1 MYEFSPLSPRVERVR
16 AKYRDTVPY
25 LDINRYRLVTEF
37 YMVNRNVEGSL
48 KRALNFRNLCEK
60 MPIFVCD
67 DELIVGSYTA
77 TFKGS
82 ALYPE
87 YGIRWLVPE
96 LEDGSIAARDA
107 DPYQYREEDRA
118 YILETAPFWDE
129 EGLCSKVNPYI
140 PEAYKPIANSC
151 VVNFTAQDICPQPVG
166 HFAPNYKRAL
176 ERGFASVKNEADAKI
191 AQLEA
196 EGIPGDQAESYNFY
210 RSVSIVCEGMITFA
224 KRYADGCAQMAKETA
239 DVARKAELERIS
251 ATMAWIADNPPRDFR
266 EAIQMLWFYQMCVLM
281 DANMHGT
288 SIGRLDQI
296 LGPYVQKDLDEGAIT
311 WEQAQELVDLYY
323 LKVAECNKAWAL
335 RTVYSA
341 PGYTSGQLITL
352 GGIDADGN
360 DATNPITY
368 MGLEAMGRMRMH
380 SPTQGLR
387 VHPGTPQKLWECA
400 IAVNR
405 INGGVPSW
413 FNDQVIMKAL
423 KKRGIAD
430 EDLWNYCLIGCVEPS
445 IGGAEWPACGGL
457 GISSY
462 VNFANILQF
471 AINAGKSYRT
481 GPGPLVDLETKFGP
495 SEKRLYEM
503 ESMDEILA
511 AYEGELKYWVNWYV
525 AINNVYETVGRR
537 VMPQPVV
544 SAMMCGCMESGRDVV
559 DGGAKYNSTG
569 VSGIGLGNVVES
581 LNVIDKLCFKDKSVS
596 TRELYDALIA
606 NWEGYEELREKIAG
620 DVVHYGNNDPE
631 ADKYC
636 RFVAESF
643 ADYVNSRV
651 GMRGNHYAAGLYPV
665 TMNVTF
671 GKFTAATPDGRRK
684 GEPLSDGISAVQG
697 YDVNGPT
704 AILGSVSNF
713 DTSKYSNGL
722 LLNMKFHPSAISDDT
737 GVAKLASFMQTY
749 FFNMDGMEM
758 QLNIVSADMLRDAQ
772 MHPEGY
778 KDLVVRIA
786 GFSAYFTEVYKAA
799 QDDLIRRT
807 ELSL

>member
-1 MYEFSPLSPRVERVR
+1 MYKFSPVSPRVERMR
-16 AKYRDTVPY
+16 AKYRDTIPY
-25 LDINRYRLVTEF
+25 LDINRYKLVTEF
-37 YMVNRNVEGSL
+37 YMSHRNIDGAM
-48 KRALNFRNLCEK
+48 KRALNFKNLCEN
-60 MPIFVCD
+60 MPVYVRE
-67 DELIVGSYTA
+67 DELIIGSYTA
-77 TFKGS
+77 TFKAS

-87 YGIRWLVPE
+87 YSIRWLIPE
-96 LEDGSIAARDA
+96 LEDGSLATRDA
-107 DPYQYREEDRA
+107 DPYRYREEDRK
-118 YILETAPFWDE
+118 YILDTAEFWDGE
-129 EGLCSKVNPYI
+129 CLCAKVNPYI
-140 PEAYKPIANSC
+140 PEPYKKIAGNC

-176 ERGFASVKNEADAKI
+176 ERGFASVKKEADEKI
-191 AQLEA
+191 AQIEE
-196 EGIPGDQAESYNFY
+196 EGIPGDKAEAYNFY
-210 RSVSIVCEGMITFA
+210 RSVSVVCEGMIIFA
-224 KRYADGCAQMAKETA
+224 KRYAEGCAQLAEGER
-239 DVARKAELERIS
+239 DPARKAELERLSGI
-251 ATMAWIADNPPRDFR
+251 MAWIAENPARNFR
-266 EAIQMLWFYQMCVLM
+266 EAIQMLWFYQMCILM

-288 SIGRLDQI
+288 SIGRFDQI
-296 LGPYVQKDLDEGAIT
+296 LGDYVQKDLDDGAIT
-311 WEQAQELVDLYY
+311 WGEAQELVDLYY

-335 RTVYSA
+335 RTVYST

-352 GGIDADGN
+352 GGVDAEGN

-368 MGLEAMGRMRMH
+368 MGLEAMGRMKMH

-400 IAVNR
+400 IAVNK

-423 KKRGIAD
+423 KKRGIAE

-457 GISSY
+457 GVSSY
-462 VNFANILQF
+462 VNFANILQL
-471 AINAGKSYRT
+471 AINAGKSYRG
-481 GPGPLVDLETKFGP
+481 GPGPLIDTDTKFGP
-495 SEKRLYEM
+495 SDKHLYEM
-503 ESMDEILA
+503 ESMDEVIA
-511 AYEGELKYWVNWYV
+511 AYEQELHYWVNWYV
-525 AINNVYETVGRR
+525 AMNNVYETVARK

-544 SAMMCGCMESGRDVV
+544 SSMMSGCMESGRDVV

-581 LNVIDKLCFKDKSVS
+581 LNVIDKLCFQDKSV
-596 TRELYDALIA
+596 TTQELYDALVA
-606 NWEGYEELREKIAG
+606 NWEGYEDLREKIIN
-620 DVVHYGNNDPE
+620 DVSHYGNGDSE
-631 ADKYC
+631 SDKYC
-636 RFVAESF
+636 KYVAESF
-643 ADYVNSRV
+643 ADYVNARV

-671 GKFTAATPDGRRK
+671 GKFTAATPDGRKK

-697 YDVNGPT
+697 YDTNGPT
-704 AILGSVSNF
+704 AILRSVSNF

-722 LLNMKFHPSAISDDT
+722 LLNMKFHPSAIRDDE
-737 GVAKLASFMQTY
+737 GVAKLASLMKAY
-749 FFNMDGMEM
+749 FFNLDGMEM
-758 QLNIVSADMLRDAQ
+758 QLNIVSADTLRDAQ
-772 MHPEGY
+772 KHPENY